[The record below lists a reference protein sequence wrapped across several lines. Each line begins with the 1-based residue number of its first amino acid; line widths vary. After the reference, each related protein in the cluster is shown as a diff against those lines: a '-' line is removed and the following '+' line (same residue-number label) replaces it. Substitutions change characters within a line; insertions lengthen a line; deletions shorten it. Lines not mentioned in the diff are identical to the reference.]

1 MGFQQFTYKVAV
13 SELAVAVASVP
24 GRSFNP
30 AAGETKVSTAN
41 WYIAYK
47 VALALVFISLEAINI
62 NDKQEP
68 E

>member
-1 MGFQQFTYKVAV
+1 M

-41 WYIAYK
+41 WYIANNWPSTLIEYGL
-47 VALALVFISLEAINI
+47 VAIKIVNSDACPIAGS
-62 NDKQEP
+62 DDD
-68 E
+68 